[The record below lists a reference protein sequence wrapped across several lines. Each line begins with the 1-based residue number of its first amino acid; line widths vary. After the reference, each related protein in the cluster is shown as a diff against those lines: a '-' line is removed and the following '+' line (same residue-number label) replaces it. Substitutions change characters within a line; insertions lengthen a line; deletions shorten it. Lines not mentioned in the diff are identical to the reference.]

1 MYLLAGRSRAIHFNR
16 SDMYLLAGGQLLF
29 VVTRRFSI
37 TLYSKKFGDIVY
49 LGFITDLFH

>member
-16 SDMYLLAGGQLLF
+16 SDMYLLAGDQLLF